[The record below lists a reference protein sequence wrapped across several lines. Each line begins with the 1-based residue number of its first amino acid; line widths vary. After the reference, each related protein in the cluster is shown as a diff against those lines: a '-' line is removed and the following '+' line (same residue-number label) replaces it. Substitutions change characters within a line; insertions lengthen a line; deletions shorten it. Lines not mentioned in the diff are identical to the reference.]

1 VTFGLMLA
9 GFLGATNA
17 GRVALGLGLG
27 RTIPPAAA
35 PPTGALA
42 GLRPAGLREWRAD
55 RRTLGVVLAAGAA
68 LILAGVLLA
77 DPLLDALDIS
87 PESFRIGAGI
97 VLAAMGAATLV
108 RPRPG
113 GPAGALLVTPE
124 LACMAIAAS
133 ADEGVGPALG
143 AAAIALA
150 VVAGLALLPRLA
162 PAGRA
167 APFLAA
173 LQVVVGVAL
182 VVSGVRDV

>member
-1 VTFGLMLA
+1 MTFALMLA
-9 GFLGATNA
+9 GFLGTTNA
-17 GRVALGLGLG
+17 GRVALGLGEG
-27 RTIPPAAA
+27 RA
-35 PPTGALA
+35 P
-42 GLRPAGLREWRAD
+42 
-55 RRTLGVVLAAGAA
+55 RRTLAVVLAAGAA

-97 VLAAMGAATLV
+97 VLAALGAATLV

-113 GPAGALLVTPE
+113 GPAGALLVTPD

-150 VVAGLALLPRLA
+150 VVAALALLPRLGA
-162 PAGRA
+162 AGRA

>member
-1 VTFGLMLA
+1 MLA
-9 GFLGATNA
+9 GFLATTNA
-17 GRVALGLGLG
+17 GRVALALGEG
-27 RTIPPAAA
+27 RA
-35 PPTGALA
+35 P
-42 GLRPAGLREWRAD
+42 
-55 RRTLGVVLAAGAA
+55 RRTLAAVLAAGAA

-77 DPLLDALDIS
+77 EPLLDALDIS
-87 PESFRIGAGI
+87 SESFRIGAGI
-97 VLAAMGAATLV
+97 VLAALGAATLV
-108 RPRPG
+108 HPRPG

-133 ADEGVGPALG
+133 ADQGVGPAIG

-150 VVAGLALLPRLA
+150 VIAALALLPRLG

>member
-17 GRVALGLGLG
+17 GRVALGLG
-27 RTIPPAAA
+27 
-35 PPTGALA
+35 A
-42 GLRPAGLREWRAD
+42 GRAD

-77 DPLLDALDIS
+77 DPLLDALDIT
-87 PESFRIGAGI
+87 PESFRIAAGI

-133 ADEGVGPALG
+133 ADQGIGPALG
-143 AAAIALA
+143 AAVIALA
-150 VVAGLALLPRLA
+150 VVAALALLPRVA

-173 LQVVVGVAL
+173 LAVVAGVAL
-182 VVSGVRDV
+182 IVAGVRDV

>member
-1 VTFGLMLA
+1 MLA
-9 GFLGATNA
+9 GFLATTNA
-17 GRVALGLGLG
+17 GRVALGLGDG
-27 RTIPPAAA
+27 RA
-35 PPTGALA
+35 PRRSLA
-42 GLRPAGLREWRAD
+42 VA
-55 RRTLGVVLAAGAA
+55 VAAGAA
-68 LILAGVLLA
+68 LIVVLALVA

-87 PESFRIGAGI
+87 PESFRIAAGI
-97 VLAAMGAATLV
+97 VLVAMGAAVLAH
-108 RPRPG
+108 PRPS

-150 VVAGLALLPRLA
+150 AVAALALPPRLA

-173 LQVVVGVAL
+173 LGVVVGVGL
-182 VVSGVRDV
+182 VVAGVRDV

>member
-1 VTFGLMLA
+1 MSFWLMLA
-9 GFLGATNA
+9 GFLGTTNA
-17 GRVALGLGLG
+17 GRVALGLGEG
-27 RTIPPAAA
+27 RA
-35 PPTGALA
+35 P
-42 GLRPAGLREWRAD
+42 
-55 RRTLGVVLAAGAA
+55 RRTLAVVVAVGAA
-68 LILAGVLLA
+68 LVLVAALVA

-97 VLAAMGAATLV
+97 VLAALGAATLV

-113 GPAGALLVTPE
+113 GPAGALLVTPD

-133 ADEGVGPALG
+133 ADEGVGPAFG

-173 LQVVVGVAL
+173 LEVVVGVAL

>member
-1 VTFGLMLA
+1 VSFWLMLA

-17 GRVALGLGLG
+17 GRVALGLGEG
-27 RTIPPAAA
+27 RAPRRALAA
-35 PPTGALA
+35 ALA
-42 GLRPAGLREWRAD
+42 GA
-55 RRTLGVVLAAGAA
+55 AA

-97 VLAAMGAATLV
+97 VLAALGAATLV
-108 RPRPG
+108 HPRPG
-113 GPAGALLVTPE
+113 GPAAALLVTPDV
-124 LACMAIAAS
+124 ACMAIAAS
-133 ADEGVGPALG
+133 ADEGVGAALG

-150 VVAGLALLPRLA
+150 VVAALALPPRLA

-173 LQVVVGVAL
+173 LAVVVGVAL

>member
-1 VTFGLMLA
+1 MTFALMLA
-9 GFLGATNA
+9 GFLGTTNA
-17 GRVALGLGLG
+17 GRVALGLGEG
-27 RTIPPAAA
+27 RA
-35 PPTGALA
+35 P
-42 GLRPAGLREWRAD
+42 
-55 RRTLGVVLAAGAA
+55 RRTLAVVLAAGAA

-77 DPLLDALDIS
+77 DPLLDALDVS

-97 VLAAMGAATLV
+97 VLAALGAATLV

-113 GPAGALLVTPE
+113 GPAGALLVTPD
-124 LACMAIAAS
+124 LACMAIASS

-150 VVAGLALLPRLA
+150 LVAALALLPRLG